1 MTSPRRFAV
10 GAAAFTLLV
19 TACAH
24 GARPSFGVATTTG
37 SPSTTSATGDPLVDQ
52 LLSRIDGVSSQT
64 FTATYVLT
72 RKLGGQV
79 ANGTVAQQPPKL
91 AITVRDTKF
100 FAGDQER
107 TCTIS
112 TKHCE
117 DGISAQLIA
126 DVATSTGFYGP
137 AAAAEIRVSMG
148 RRNSA
153 PTNDAREIAG
163 QPATCI
169 TIPVGTGEE
178 VYCVLTTGVIALTDR
193 ADVRVEMTSYV
204 PAADAAAFTI

>member
-1 MTSPRRFAV
+1 MTSPRRLAV
-10 GAAAFTLLV
+10 GAAALTLVV

-24 GARPSFGVATTTG
+24 GARPSFGVATTAST
-37 SPSTTSATGDPLVDQ
+37 PSTTSATGDALVDQ
-52 LLSRIDGVSSQT
+52 LVGRIDRVSSQT
-64 FTATYVLT
+64 FTATYILT

-79 ANGTVAQQPPKL
+79 ADGTVAQLPPKL

-126 DVATSTGFYGP
+126 DVASSTGFYGP

-148 RRNSA
+148 RRNNA
-153 PTNDAREIAG
+153 PTSDTRQIAG
-163 QPATCI
+163 QPATCV

-178 VYCVLTTGVIALTDR
+178 VYCVLTSGVVALIDR